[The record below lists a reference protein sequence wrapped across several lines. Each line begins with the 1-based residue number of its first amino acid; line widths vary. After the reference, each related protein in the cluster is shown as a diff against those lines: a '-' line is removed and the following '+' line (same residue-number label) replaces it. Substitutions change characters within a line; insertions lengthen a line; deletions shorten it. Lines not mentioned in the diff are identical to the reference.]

1 MIFRTYWHVP
11 RQICAHLCHVKKS
24 GSTLHALPLHVVVMS
39 KLSKPAYSRTIAVP
53 HTGPEFLSK
62 QLAAERLK
70 LSPRRVLELAA
81 AGKIRQRRVID
92 PKTKRTQ
99 MVLLAADVNRLASG
113 MAPAP
118 VSAATEM
125 RVARLNAALPPVE
138 VTPRLWMTADQA
150 AEYSGLPAS
159 FLLGMITGGRLP
171 ALDVGV
177 RPGGRYR
184 ISRRDLDSIKGVTK
198 HR

>member
-1 MIFRTYWHVP
+1 LTKA
-11 RQICAHLCHVKKS
+11 CLEANAKKS
-24 GSTLHALPLHVVVMS
+24 GGLYQSPRYFHYRQFANNGVNKS
-39 KLSKPAYSRTIAVP
+39 LSKPEYSKSLSVP
-53 HTGPEFLSK
+53 RSGPEFLTK
-62 QLAAERLK
+62 QIAAARLK

-99 MVLLAADVNRLASG
+99 MVLLAADINRLAAG
-113 MAPAP
+113 TAPAP

-138 VTPRLWMTADQA
+138 VTPRPWMTADQA

-159 FLLGMITGGRLP
+159 FLLGMIASGRLA
-171 ALDVGV
+171 ALDVGI

-184 ISRRDLDSIKGVTK
+184 IKRTDLDGIKGATQ